1 MNDSIALLSATAVS
15 IGFAHTILGP
25 DHYLPFI
32 VLSEAKKWTLK
43 KTMFITFLCGLGHVL
58 SSVVLGLI
66 GIAVGISLNRLV
78 DVESFRGSIAAWL
91 FIAFGLVY
99 MIISIRN
106 LIKNRTHSHSH
117 HHIGGESH
125 SHEHDH
131 HREHTH
137 VHETDVVRTTP
148 WILFLIFLFGPCEP
162 LIPILMYP
170 AAENNIPGAVL
181 VSVLFSAVTIA
192 TMMGVVLAFK
202 LGFSRINLKPV
213 EKYSH
218 LFAGS
223 MIFLSG
229 IAIQFLGL

>member
-1 MNDSIALLSATAVS
+1 MNDSIALLSATAVA

-66 GIAVGISLNRLV
+66 GVAVGISVNRLV
-78 DVESFRGSIAAWL
+78 DIESFRGSIAAWL

-106 LIKNRTHSHSH
+106 LIKNRKHSHIH
-117 HHIGGESH
+117 HHIGGENH

-131 HREHTH
+131 HMEHTH

-181 VSVLFSAVTIA
+181 VSVLFSVVTIS

-213 EKYSH
+213 ERYSH
-218 LFAGS
+218 LFAGA

>member
-1 MNDSIALLSATAVS
+1 MNESIALLSATAVT

-58 SSVVLGLI
+58 SSVILGLI
-66 GIAVGISLNRLV
+66 GIAVGISVNKLV
-78 DVESFRGSIAAWL
+78 NIESFRGNIAAWL

-99 MIISIRN
+99 MVISIRN
-106 LIKNRTHSHSH
+106 LVKNRKHSHKH
-117 HHIGGESH
+117 FHLGGENH
-125 SHEHDH
+125 NH
-131 HREHTH
+131 EHTH
-137 VHETDVVRTTP
+137 KLEHTHIHETDVVKTTP
-148 WILFLIFLFGPCEP
+148 WILFLIFIFGPCEP

-170 AAENNIPGAVL
+170 AAQNDIHGAIFVSLLFSVVTISTMMSVVL
-181 VSVLFSAVTIA
+181 V
-192 TMMGVVLAFK
+192 FK

-213 EKYSH
+213 EKYNN
-218 LFAGS
+218 LIAGT

-229 IAIQFLGL
+229 LAIQFLGL